1 MKSGQKVEEW
11 RCCGSGERRIAAGGG
26 DEGQKRLACRIAAYP
41 VERRVVECGVWL
53 TTRQGRD
60 QDQRGGEDEGRF
72 WLLAVLLIKI
82 NSGE

>member
-53 TTRQGRD
+53 TRQQDKDGTRTSEEGVGRGKVLVV
-60 QDQRGGEDEGRF
+60 GGIID
-72 WLLAVLLIKI
+72 
-82 NSGE
+82 